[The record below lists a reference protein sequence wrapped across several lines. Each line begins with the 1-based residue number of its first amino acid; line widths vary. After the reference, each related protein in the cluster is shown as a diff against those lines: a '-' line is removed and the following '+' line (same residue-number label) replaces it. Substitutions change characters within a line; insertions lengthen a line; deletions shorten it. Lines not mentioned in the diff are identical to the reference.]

1 MSSAKIGVSIP
12 QVNAREKVL
21 GTAQYVGD
29 MKIAGMLEG
38 KVLRS
43 PYPHA
48 RIVHIDTSRARALRG
63 VKAVVTGADTPTNL
77 FGFLHKE
84 YRILATGKVRYAGEE
99 VAAVAAVDDVTA
111 LDALELIRVEY
122 EPLPA
127 VFDPE
132 EALEP
137 GAPEVHDGSRNLARE
152 IHIARGNIEEGF
164 ESSAAVYEATYEMG
178 YQYHGY
184 MEPMCTVAQVDPSG
198 RLTVWV
204 PTQSVFFTRQILAE
218 ALGLPQTDIRVI
230 QTVTGG
236 AFGGK
241 LTEDLNTPICAF
253 LSLKTGKPV
262 RLLNN
267 RLEDFLGARSSMPA
281 RVKLKMGLARDGE
294 ILAKDS
300 VVVADNGAFSNLT
313 LEQVLVTAFR
323 TDSLHRLKNVRC
335 HARLAYT
342 NKIPSGTFRAFGTQQ
357 MAFPV
362 DSHLAMLAEMIGMDP
377 VEVHLRNAIKRG
389 ETSCHGWYM
398 GSCGLIECLEKS
410 RDAIG
415 WQEKHGRQLGP
426 PTRKRGVGIGS
437 GIHVTANRQIAD
449 WDGSTVFLK
458 VNFDGRVILTT
469 GESDIG
475 QGSNTVMAQICAEA
489 LGVPINHVTVNMPDT
504 DTAPLSFGSV
514 ASRVTILAGN
524 AIVRA
529 SREAREKLLS
539 VAAETLNVSAEHLT
553 IEEGFICRVGDSGR
567 VMPLAD
573 AARMAMFRAG
583 GEGIFIKATY
593 DPPTTMADK
602 ETYYGNVAP
611 AYSFAAMAAEVEV
624 DTETGQVLLLD
635 SFVADDCG
643 RALNPRAVE
652 GQVHG
657 ATVQG
662 IGWALYEQFE
672 FQDGRLVNGNFA
684 DYTMATAD
692 ATPALRATIV
702 ESMEPNGPY
711 GAKGA
716 SETAIVPIAGAI
728 ANAVYDAVG
737 IRINSL
743 PITPQKVLTALREKA
758 QREAERDKQTGRA
771 QKADLNA

>member
-1 MSSAKIGVSIP
+1 MSSAKIGVSVP
-12 QVNAREKVL
+12 QVNFREKVL

-29 MKIAGMLEG
+29 LKIAGMLEA

-43 PYPHA
+43 PHPHA
-48 RIVHIDTSRARALRG
+48 RILDIDTSQARALPG
-63 VKAVVTGADTPTNL
+63 VKAVVTGADTPNHL

-84 YRILATGKVRYAGEE
+84 YRVLATGKVRYAGEE
-99 VAAVAAVDDVTA
+99 VAAVAAVDEATA
-111 LDALELIRVEY
+111 LDALELIRVKY

-127 VFDPE
+127 VFDPQ
-132 EALEP
+132 EALSL
-137 GAPEVHDGSRNLARE
+137 GAPEVHEGTRNLARE
-152 IHIARGNIEEGF
+152 IRIARGNVEEGF
-164 ESSAAVYEATYEMG
+164 ERSAAVYEATYEMG

-184 MEPMCTVAQVDPSG
+184 MEPMCTVAQVEPGG
-198 RLTVWV
+198 RLTVWA
-204 PTQSVFFTRQILAE
+204 PTQSVFFTRQLVAE
-218 ALGLPQTDIRVI
+218 ALGLPQTDVRVV
-230 QTVTGG
+230 QTLTGG

-253 LSLKTGKPV
+253 LALKTGKPV

-281 RVKLKMGLARDGE
+281 RVTLKMGLARDGE

-300 VVVADNGAFSNLT
+300 IVIADNGAYSNLT

-323 TDSLHRLKNVRC
+323 TDSLYRLKNVRC
-335 HARLAYT
+335 RARLAYT

-377 VEVHLRNAIKRG
+377 VDVHLRNAIKQG
-389 ETSCHGWYM
+389 ETSVHGWYM
-398 GSCGLIECLEKS
+398 GSCGLTECLEKS

-415 WQEKHGRQLGP
+415 WQQKHRRQLGG

-489 LGVPINHVTVNMPDT
+489 LGIPISHVTVNIPDT
-504 DTAPLSFGSV
+504 DNAPLSFGSV

-524 AIVRA
+524 AIIRA
-529 SREAREKLLS
+529 AREAREKLLCI
-539 VAAETLNVSAEHLT
+539 AAEKLDVSAEQLS
-553 IEEGFICRVGDSGR
+553 IEEGFICRVGDSAR
-567 VMPLAD
+567 IMPLSEV
-573 AARMAMFRAG
+573 ARMAMFRAG

-611 AYSFAAMAAEVEV
+611 AYSFAAAAVEVEV
-624 DTETGQVLLLD
+624 DTETGEVLLLD

-672 FQDGRLVNGNFA
+672 FVDGRLINGNFA

-743 PITPQKVLTALREKA
+743 PITPQKVLAALREKA
-758 QREAERDKQTGRA
+758 QRENAEEQRA
-771 QKADLNA
+771 REPQAGSHA